1 MFLIQFRTVQNF
13 NHTLSAILRG
23 KWMLDPQWAAA
34 HLPLVLNMLD
44 GKPVS
49 FVDRS
54 GGEEFEM
61 PFGINPNTMERVS
74 LYVGGMPSPN
84 VPPGTVGVLPINGPI
99 TKYDGSCGE
108 PGMITRNNWLNDLM
122 RRDNI
127 SSIIQLIDTP
137 GGEVRAN
144 TTYLPTLQKRNK
156 PVLAFIDN
164 MCASM
169 GMWFSSASDE
179 VYTAD
184 ALADIGSIG
193 AYCTIAD
200 FSGYYE
206 KMGVKLHSIY
216 APQSTE
222 KNKPYNDVISGLP
235 EGEAAYKEDLK
246 MHVDAFINFVGKQ
259 RGDKAVANADMWN
272 KGKLGN
278 ANWAMKAG
286 LIDGVMDFEKVVS
299 KAAWLGKR
307 NKI

>member
-1 MFLIQFRTVQNF
+1 MIDRMWVDA
-13 NHTLSAILRG
+13 HMPVILG
-23 KWMLDPQWAAA
+23 L
-34 HLPLVLNMLD
+34 LE

-49 FVDRS
+49 FIDRS
-54 GGEEFEM
+54 GNEEFEK
-61 PFGINPNTMERVS
+61 PFGINPSTMERVPLFVYDPFS
-74 LYVGGMPSPN
+74 GTYKPSAN
-84 VPPGTVGVLPINGPI
+84 VPPGTVGVIAINGPI
-99 TKYDGSCGE
+99 TKYDGTCGE
-108 PGMITRNNWLNDLM
+108 PGMITRNTWLNDLM

-127 SSIIQLIDTP
+127 GSIIQLIDTP

-169 GMWFSSASDE
+169 GMWYSSASDE
-179 VYTAD
+179 VYTSD

-206 KMGVKLHSIY
+206 QMGIKLHQIY

-222 KNKPYNDVISGLP
+222 KNKPYRDVLNGLP
-235 EGEAAYKEDLK
+235 EGQASYEEDLR
-246 MHVDAFINFVGKQ
+246 MHVDAFINFIGKH
-259 RGDKAVANADMWN
+259 RGEKAIANADMWN

-286 LIDGVMDFEKVVS
+286 LIDGIKSFEQVVS
-299 KAAWLGKR
+299 KAAWLAKR
-307 NKI
+307 KNS